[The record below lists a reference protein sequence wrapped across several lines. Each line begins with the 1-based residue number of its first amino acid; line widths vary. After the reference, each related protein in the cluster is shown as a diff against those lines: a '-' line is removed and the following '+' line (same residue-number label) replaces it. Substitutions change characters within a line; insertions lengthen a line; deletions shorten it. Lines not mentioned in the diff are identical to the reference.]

1 MKTLPEKSTSTRL
14 LPSEWKTWGRRGGSV
29 CADASALAAPAGVA
43 ERTWRGSLNLLV
55 SGLERGGAPSA
66 IRTSLTGRTCLL
78 GARVVS
84 EDGSLASPFA
94 NSAVSSSR
102 GASTALG
109 ARG

>member
-1 MKTLPEKSTSTRL
+1 
-14 LPSEWKTWGRRGGSV
+14 
-29 CADASALAAPAGVA
+29 ALAAPAGVA
-43 ERTWRGSLNLLV
+43 ERTWRGSSNLLV

-78 GARVVS
+78 GASVVS

-109 ARG
+109 ARGRGRDCTPAASLSSTRRTMSEAPACRYW